1 MTKRE
6 LPGLGT
12 TLESWGLL
20 HSGERS
26 PKMYQPLPGFYPVT
40 HTLWIGTNR
49 EGESR
54 YNLRDQGQMRY
65 FSRPGVPLSR
75 HGSPT
80 DQKPFPTVHTRPS
93 PGGGI
98 SATLGRISAM
108 KIIPMTHRTNYLP
121 PPMKN
126 LSLGVSRQV
135 DNFNPHAFT
144 KTGNTMGIDLKSPLR
159 YRSPGQN
166 GRPPTAY

>member
-121 PPMKN
+121 RYFRFVAAA
-126 LSLGVSRQV
+126 LALL
-135 DNFNPHAFT
+135 NPKIPATINCFESYAPS
-144 KTGNTMGIDLKSPLR
+144 GLE
-159 YRSPGQN
+159 
-166 GRPPTAY
+166 A